1 MRRMSTVGA
10 AIIVAALIMGADQP
24 SCGKE
29 MTATPIP
36 HHVLIVRGFAAPHAG
51 QILISLSGFALDSKG
66 KPALMAG
73 DPRFPFEGA
82 TRNPFVHSLEYTP
95 GINLTVTIV
104 VTAAEP
110 NLVVGCEI
118 IDRGIS
124 VSRDQK
130 DIPTDV
136 EGKAGAATA
145 VCGPYTTAS
154 M

>member
-1 MRRMSTVGA
+1 MRRLATIGLLSA
-10 AIIVAALIMGADQP
+10 LAALMMGADQP
-24 SCGKE
+24 GCGKE
-29 MTATPIP
+29 TVAAPP
-36 HHVLIVRGFAAPHAG
+36 PLHVLIVRGFAAPHAG
-51 QILISLSGFALDSKG
+51 QILISLSGFALDSKRR
-66 KPALMAG
+66 PAQMAK

-95 GINLTVTIV
+95 GVNLTVTII

-118 IDRGIS
+118 IDRGVS

-136 EGKAGAATA
+136 EGKAGAAIA

-154 M
+154 K